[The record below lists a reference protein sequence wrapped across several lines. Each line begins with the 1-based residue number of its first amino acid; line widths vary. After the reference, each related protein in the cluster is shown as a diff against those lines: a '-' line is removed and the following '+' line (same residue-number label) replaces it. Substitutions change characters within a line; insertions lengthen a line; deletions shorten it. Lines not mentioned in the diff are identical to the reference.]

1 MEEKKYLCPTE
12 NVSPIEVGE
21 NYKDYLLSDIIN
33 NDTRHLEYVSLLSR
47 DNEAIIT
54 ARLYDNSYSKWVRLM
69 PIGGK
74 KISLDKI
81 PLAGLIFGDA
91 VIRYSNDTEEPYVVS
106 LVCYDKSEFIKLSD
120 FKK

>member
-1 MEEKKYLCPTE
+1 MEEKKYLYPTE

-33 NDTRHLEYVSLLSR
+33 SDTRHLEYVSLLR
-47 DNEAIIT
+47 RGDEVVIM
-54 ARLYDNSYSKWVRLM
+54 ARLYDNTYGRWVRLT

-81 PLAGLIFGDA
+81 PLSGFIFGDA
-91 VIRYSNDTEEPYVVS
+91 VIRFSNDTEEPYVVS
-106 LVCYDKSEFIKLSD
+106 LVCYDNGESIKLSD
-120 FKK
+120 FE